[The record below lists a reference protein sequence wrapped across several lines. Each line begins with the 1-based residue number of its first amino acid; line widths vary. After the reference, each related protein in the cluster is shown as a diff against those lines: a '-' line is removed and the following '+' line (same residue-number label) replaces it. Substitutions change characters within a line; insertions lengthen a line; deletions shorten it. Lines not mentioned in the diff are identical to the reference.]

1 MRKIFTAIVTI
12 LLLCGSLPAT
22 AQDKSVPFLH
32 RGHIILHATINDTIE
47 CDVLYDTGAAN
58 MFGVD
63 SVWLSHSHWKP
74 ERIGYAMASGG
85 AGKTKVRIVVDRTKV
100 NIGNIENDYNI
111 VPIFQLRDVVDCH
124 IDGIWDVLNIAD
136 YPFEINFE
144 QGFLKQHKSG
154 KPSTEGYVKLPIKYE
169 NRRILFQAE
178 TSISGKIVKGW
189 YLMDTGNPGTVDF
202 TTEATIEYGLESF
215 PGKRYITDITQFG
228 LGDKEQDYYVDM
240 QSDWIVIGGDTIRS
254 KTVSYI
260 PDGAG
265 AFSKG
270 PYIAMVGNAIWSK
283 YNIIIDVKG
292 SALYLRRFK
301 DETPLEPSY
310 DYHFRNRTDIGRGW
324 IVSSLVRERDAVN
337 AGMAIG
343 DTIIAVNGRSV
354 TDYSWEEEY
363 NIDEQPRQVIDLI
376 GPDGQKKQI
385 TLEAKLRW

>member
-12 LLLCGSLPAT
+12 LLLCGSLPGT
-22 AQDKSVPFLH
+22 AQYRSVPFLY
-32 RGHIILHATINDTIE
+32 RGHMILHATINDTIE
-47 CDVLYDTGAAN
+47 CDILYDTGAAN

-74 ERIGYAMASGG
+74 ERIGYAMAGGG
-85 AGKTKVRIVVDRTKV
+85 AGKTKVRIVVGGTNVK
-100 NIGNIENDYNI
+100 IGNIANDYNI

-144 QGFLKQHKSG
+144 QGFLKQYKTG
-154 KPSTEGYVKLPIKYE
+154 MPNTEGYVKLPIKHE
-169 NRRILFQAE
+169 NKRILFQAE
-178 TSISGKIVKGW
+178 TSINGKIVKGW

-202 TTEATIEYGLESF
+202 TTEATKKYGLEAI
-215 PGKRYITDITQFG
+215 PGKRHITDITQFG

-240 QSDWIVIGGDTIRS
+240 LADWFVIGNDTLRS

-265 AFSKG
+265 AFSEG
-270 PYIAMVGNAIWSK
+270 PYIALVGNAIWSK
-283 YNIIIDVKG
+283 YNIIIDVKAG
-292 SALYLRRFK
+292 ALYLRRFK

-310 DYHFRNRTDIGRGW
+310 DYNFRNRTDIGRGW
-324 IVSSLVRERDAVN
+324 IVSSLVREGDAVN

-354 TDYSWEEEY
+354 RDYSWEEEY
-363 NIDEQPRQVIDLI
+363 NIDEQPRQVIGLI
-376 GPDGQKKQI
+376 GPDGQRKQI